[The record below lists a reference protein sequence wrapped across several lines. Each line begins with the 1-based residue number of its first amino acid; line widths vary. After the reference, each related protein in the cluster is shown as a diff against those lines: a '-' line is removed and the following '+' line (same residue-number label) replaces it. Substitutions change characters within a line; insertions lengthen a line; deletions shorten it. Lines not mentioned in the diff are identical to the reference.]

1 MKAAALSMYTTSAS
15 KAAISHAN
23 TRAPSLPPSCRAGER
38 ELACCGGVLPPTSA
52 KRQLFGRKDHAR
64 DDRCARHSV
73 KRSPA
78 AGRRNR
84 RSSAE
89 SRAASR
95 PHRPV
100 NVLSCASAMKN
111 TNAALKLQNDLS
123 FVAYFALLTF
133 FTGPSGGPTC
143 WRFFS
148 PAPGAFSV
156 CQLCE
161 AIGRWILMYSASY

>member
-1 MKAAALSMYTTSAS
+1 MKQRRSQCILLAPRKLLSPMPTPGAM
-15 KAAISHAN
+15 
-23 TRAPSLPPSCRAGER
+23 RRCRPR
-38 ELACCGGVLPPTSA
+38 VGVLPPTSA

-95 PHRPV
+95 PHRTV
-100 NVLSCASAMKN
+100 NALSCASAVKN